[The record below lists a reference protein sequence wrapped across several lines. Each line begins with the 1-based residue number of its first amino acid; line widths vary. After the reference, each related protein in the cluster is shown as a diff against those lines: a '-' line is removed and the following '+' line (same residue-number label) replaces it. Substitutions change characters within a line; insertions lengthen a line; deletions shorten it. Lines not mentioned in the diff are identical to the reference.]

1 VWRDVTVSEIERLEA
16 RAGGAEVTLRMDEEA
31 FRGFYDRTAR
41 PLWLYLRRVSG
52 DGHAADDLL
61 QDTYYRFLRA
71 GAAHESE
78 AHRRNAL
85 FHIATNLLR
94 DANRRRL
101 ARAPIGAF
109 GPGGSFDA
117 TDVTE
122 PRDRAGQTEQRTDV
136 NRALSRLKPRER
148 ALLWLAYGH
157 GSSHQEIAAALGVG
171 TLSVKPLLFRAR
183 RKLAALLSPLKER
196 S

>member
-1 VWRDVTVSEIERLEA
+1 MAVFRDMTLSDVERLEA
-16 RAGGAEVTLRMDEEA
+16 RASGADVTLRMDEEA

-41 PLWLYLRRVSG
+41 SLWLYLRRVSG

-71 GAAHESE
+71 GAVHETE

-94 DANRRRL
+94 DAHRRR
-101 ARAPIGAF
+101 IGR
-109 GPGGSFDA
+109 GLTSPGQLIDA
-117 TDVTE
+117 SEVAA
-122 PRDRAGQTEQRTDV
+122 PRDAADETERRADV
-136 NRALSRLKPRER
+136 NRAWSRLKPRER
-148 ALLWLAYGH
+148 ALLWLAYEH
-157 GSSHQEIAAALGVG
+157 GSSHQEIATTLGVG
-171 TLSVKPLLFRAR
+171 KPSVKQLLFRAR
-183 RKLAALLSPLKER
+183 RKLAGLLSPSGER